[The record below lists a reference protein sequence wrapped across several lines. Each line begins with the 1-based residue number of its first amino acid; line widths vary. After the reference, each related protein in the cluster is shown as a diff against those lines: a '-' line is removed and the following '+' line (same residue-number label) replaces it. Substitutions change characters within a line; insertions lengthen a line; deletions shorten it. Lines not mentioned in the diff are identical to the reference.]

1 MQTQP
6 EDAEMAEE
14 IAWRARKGLP
24 LAVDPKTGSSTITP
38 TLSTSLSPRSYS
50 SGSPTIR
57 ALSPRTEPI
66 AISSSSSTFSAVPRT
81 PPSYDSAASFAG
93 ATPLDGPLTE
103 LMPALAISASVSS
116 SGDSFRSPPQTTP
129 SHWTSGPRRRVASGP
144 SFLVSSPPR
153 SSPLSRSVGPYDDSG
168 SDDDAPWRHFRPQA
182 AVPFGQPSGDPA
194 RDDLL
199 SLRQSRRRSS
209 ISLSSSVTSA
219 TPCASFVGSFEDSL
233 LSGRMS
239 SRPSAPFPFVA
250 SIGVLGSNDA
260 PLRLRCP
267 AHLHIPF
274 DAVFYPSSGEAMTS
288 PYVGTVDIEGHYFS
302 LLSAPPAPCE
312 SRKIPK
318 FPGYQVPARGQIQ
331 LVLKN
336 SQHTAFKPFLIP
348 YDLTGLERDGAGG
361 RTFLRQKS
369 YSVEGADNK
378 GKLRFAVHLVFC
390 SPPASSHKKS
400 GKDGSTPKYYLY
412 RSIRLVFASRGLD
425 LSDKLRV
432 VHEGPAQA
440 GGDALGLRMDGDF
453 SDYAGPGADWNLA
466 RKKAKERLKVLAAQ
480 AAVETTIPANPY
492 PAPTPQHDTPD
503 RLYPPPT
510 VSLASATS
518 VSAFP
523 TSVVVPPLASH
534 STVSTTRTSPP
545 HTLLDLPSSP
555 LDPAFSSTL
564 TFDRVPSPRPALA
577 LRDRTTSQSGLSASR
592 PPSRLAHER
601 SQSRDR
607 EVCGR

>member
-1 MQTQP
+1 MQTQR
-6 EDAEMAEE
+6 EDLETAEE
-14 IAWRARKGLP
+14 VAWRARKGLP
-24 LAVDPKTGSSTITP
+24 LAIDTEPG
-38 TLSTSLSPRSYS
+38 LSTATRTFSASLSPRSYS

-81 PPSYDSAASFAG
+81 PRSYDSAASFAG

-103 LMPALAISASVSS
+103 LMPALSISASISS
-116 SGDSFRSPPQTTP
+116 SGDSFRSPPQAAP
-129 SHWTSGPRRRVASGP
+129 SSWTSGPRRRVASGP

-168 SDDDAPWRHFRPQA
+168 SDEDAPWRHFRPPA
-182 AVPFGQPSGDPA
+182 AVLFGQQPGESA

-199 SLRQSRRRSS
+199 VLRQSRRRSS
-209 ISLSSSVTSA
+209 ISLSSSVASA

-239 SRPSAPFPFVA
+239 SRPSPPFPFVA
-250 SIGVLGSNDA
+250 SIGVLGSSDA

-274 DAVFYPSSGEAMTS
+274 EAVFYPSSGEAITS

-302 LLSAPPAPCE
+302 LLSAPSASSD

-336 SQHTAFKPFLIP
+336 SQQTAFKPFLIP
-348 YDLTGLERDGAGG
+348 YDLSGLERGGAGG

-369 YSVEGADNK
+369 YSVEGTDDK

-390 SPPASSHKKS
+390 SPPASSSKKS

-440 GGDALGLRMDGDF
+440 GGNALGLRMDGDF
-453 SDYAGPGADWNLA
+453 GDYAGPGAEWDLA

-480 AAVETTIPANPY
+480 DAIQTTTSATAY
-492 PAPTPQHDTPD
+492 PAPTPHHDTPD
-503 RLYPPPT
+503 QLYPSST
-510 VSLASATS
+510 VSLASAAS

-523 TSVVVPPLASH
+523 TSVVVPPPAPH
-534 STVSTTRTSPP
+534 SIVSSTRTSPP
-545 HTLLDLPSSP
+545 RTLLDLPSSP
-555 LDPAFSSTL
+555 LDPAFAAPL
-564 TFDRVPSPRPALA
+564 TFDRVPSPRPALT

>member
-1 MQTQP
+1 
-6 EDAEMAEE
+6 
-14 IAWRARKGLP
+14 
-24 LAVDPKTGSSTITP
+24 
-38 TLSTSLSPRSYS
+38 
-50 SGSPTIR
+50 
-57 ALSPRTEPI
+57 
-66 AISSSSSTFSAVPRT
+66 
-81 PPSYDSAASFAG
+81 
-93 ATPLDGPLTE
+93 
-103 LMPALAISASVSS
+103 MPALSISASISS
-116 SGDSFRSPPQTTP
+116 SGDSVRSPPQAAP
-129 SHWTSGPRRRVASGP
+129 SPWTSGPRRRVASGP

-168 SDDDAPWRHFRPQA
+168 SDEEMPWRRFRPPA
-182 AVPFGQPSGDPA
+182 TVLFGQHSGDPA

-199 SLRQSRRRSS
+199 GLRQSRRRSS
-209 ISLSSSVTSA
+209 ISLSSSAASA

-250 SIGVLGSNDA
+250 SIGVLGSSDA

-267 AHLHIPF
+267 AHLRIPF

-302 LLSAPPAPCE
+302 LLSAPPASSD

-318 FPGYQVPARGQIQ
+318 FPGYQVPERGQIQ

-336 SQHTAFKPFLIP
+336 SQQTAFKPFLIP
-348 YDLTGLERDGAGG
+348 YDLIGLERAGAGG

-369 YSVEGADNK
+369 YSVEGTDDK

-390 SPPASSHKKS
+390 SPPASSNKK
-400 GKDGSTPKYYLY
+400 GTKDTATPKYYLH

-440 GGDALGLRMDGDF
+440 QGGDVLGLRTYGEF
-453 SDYAGPGADWNLA
+453 SDYAGPGAEWDLT
-466 RKKAKERLKVLAAQ
+466 RKKAKERLKLLAAQ
-480 AAVETTIPANPY
+480 DAVQPAIPATPY
-492 PAPTPQHDTPD
+492 PASTPQHNTLDQHDPSSTA
-503 RLYPPPT
+503 
-510 VSLASATS
+510 SLASATS

-523 TSVVVPPLASH
+523 ISVVVPPPAPH
-534 STVSTTRTSPP
+534 PTVSTTRPP
-545 HTLLDLPSSP
+545 PPRTLLDLFSLP
-555 LDPAFSSTL
+555 LDPAFAAPL
-564 TFDRVPSPRPALA
+564 TFDRVPSPRPALT
-577 LRDRTTSQSGLSASR
+577 LRDRATSQSGLSASR
-592 PPSRLAHER
+592 PPSRLAQER